1 MPCRLGSLVFL
12 IYLVAFCFYMWIR
25 VTKTLDLGQFVAYG
39 IAILV
44 IEIMGATATVIY
56 GLNLILMPVYEKF
69 PDDPQNPGRPLV
81 DVPYHIRVLIPCY
94 KEPLEI
100 VGRTATAALDA
111 ELPRTCQRTVYLL
124 DDGKDPAKRKWCM
137 QMGAESEPPSLSKQ
151 AVITPGL
158 LYRLWFGVLLGCP
171 WKLTTAQSLS
181 TVTVS

>member
-1 MPCRLGSLVFL
+1 
-12 IYLVAFCFYMWIR
+12 MWIR

-56 GLNLILMPVYEKF
+56 GLNLILRPVYETF
-69 PDDPQNPGRPLV
+69 PDDPENPGRPLV
-81 DVPYHIRVLIPCY
+81 DHPYHIRVLIPCY

-124 DDGKDPAKRKWCM
+124 DDGKDAAKRKWCM
-137 QMGAESEPPSLSKQ
+137 QMGSESEFGSHFNHFRFVHCKSGRPV
-151 AVITPGL
+151 AGL
-158 LYRLWFGVLLGCP
+158 LSGKVPCRTGGR
-171 WKLTTAQSLS
+171 
-181 TVTVS
+181 